1 MHKWSFRIQPLTNA
15 KSFQMFLAVAHLRD
29 KARLTA
35 VEGGR
40 RGDGPL
46 PFRTGSHLTLTCRQP
61 APIVPHT
68 AQVTCPSLA
77 WEEGKCIHA
86 RHETAGSEH
95 IEVANEN
102 CPSAAQQ
109 LCKCSEAWTCSLAA
123 HSGVFP
129 LLSWTVC
136 SRLGKSSGEQCWVLL
151 GQSHSLIHPTW
162 LIKDPSKS
170 CSSLECCDSPDKD
183 NHRKNAQ
190 IF

>member
-15 KSFQMFLAVAHLRD
+15 KSFQMILAEAHLRD

-77 WEEGKCIHA
+77 WEEGKCIHCQTWNGWEWA
-86 RHETAGSEH
+86 HRGGKWKLSISCSTA
-95 IEVANEN
+95 V
-102 CPSAAQQ
+102 
-109 LCKCSEAWTCSLAA
+109 
-123 HSGVFP
+123 
-129 LLSWTVC
+129 
-136 SRLGKSSGEQCWVLL
+136 WVLRSLNLFPGCTQWGLPFAILDRMLSPWEKQWGTVLSTL
-151 GQSHSLIHPTW
+151 GPKSLFDSSHLTYKRSI
-162 LIKDPSKS
+162 
-170 CSSLECCDSPDKD
+170 
-183 NHRKNAQ
+183 
-190 IF
+190 